1 MLPYDL
7 QLLPE
12 SRSIPSCRHLLLQ
25 IRSFLL
31 HLRTIHILE
40 PSVARFDKM
49 MNLNSDAFNLRE
61 PAGFEVL
68 SADGEWVEFRIVC
81 PVACIAVLCFQVFLK
96 LHL

>member
-1 MLPYDL
+1 
-7 QLLPE
+7 
-12 SRSIPSCRHLLLQ
+12 
-25 IRSFLL
+25 
-31 HLRTIHILE
+31 
-40 PSVARFDKM
+40 M

>member
-1 MLPYDL
+1 MQTLALADKKL
-7 QLLPE
+7 
-12 SRSIPSCRHLLLQ
+12 
-25 IRSFLL
+25 LL

-40 PSVARFDKM
+40 PSVERFDKM

-68 SADGEWVEFRIVC
+68 SADGEWVEFKIVC